1 VQTIGL
7 LGGMSW
13 ESSAEY
19 YRMVNQEVARRL
31 GGFHSAALVM
41 VSVDFAEIEAL
52 QAAGQWAAAG
62 DLLAAAARQAHAGG
76 AQVLVL
82 CTNTMHRL
90 AKQVQAAVPIPLL
103 HIVDATAARLRAAG
117 RRTVGLLGTRYT
129 MEQDFY
135 RGRLQNHHD
144 LEVLVPDA
152 GDRARVHEVIYGE
165 LVHGIISA
173 ASKQEYLRIITA
185 LAERGA
191 EAVVLGCTEITLLVG
206 QDDTSVP
213 LYDTTRIHAETAVE
227 HALGPGSA

>member
-1 VQTIGL
+1 MQIIGL

-31 GGFHSAALVM
+31 GGFHSAASVM
-41 VSVDFAEIEAL
+41 VSVDFAEVEVL
-52 QAAGQWAAAG
+52 QAAGEWDAAG
-62 DLLAAAARQAHAGG
+62 ELLAAAARRAHAGG
-76 AQVLVL
+76 AEVLVL

-90 AKQVQAAVPIPLL
+90 AEQVQAAVPIPLL
-103 HIVDATAARLRAAG
+103 HIADATAARLRADE

-135 RGRLQNHHD
+135 RGRLSGAHG
-144 LEVLVPDA
+144 LEVLIPKA
-152 GDRARVHEVIYGE
+152 EDRATVHEVIYGE
-165 LVHGIISA
+165 LVHGVVSA
-173 ASKQEYLRIITA
+173 ASRREYLSIITA

-191 EAVVLGCTEITLLVG
+191 EAVILGCTEITLLVG

-213 LYDTTRIHAETAVE
+213 LYDTTRIHAEVAVE
-227 HALGPGSA
+227 HALGAGSA